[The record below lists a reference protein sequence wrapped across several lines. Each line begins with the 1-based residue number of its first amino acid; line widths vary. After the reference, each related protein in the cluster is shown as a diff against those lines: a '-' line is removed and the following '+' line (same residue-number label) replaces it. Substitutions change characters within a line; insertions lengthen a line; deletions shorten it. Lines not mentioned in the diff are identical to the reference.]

1 MKFFAWLQHW
11 VRTAVAASSRKEFY
25 RRLEERKVGE
35 GIAHLALLSLF
46 LLVLPFIVY
55 FFVDAGRASNIFTEN
70 LRSRIPAGTVF
81 EMKDGKFTDT
91 LAEPVVFGDKNFV
104 VRINSATSSLT
115 LAEGENGLLVTS
127 TGITQQ
133 DGPKTQTVSFKDAPN
148 FRVTREEI
156 LDGIA
161 RWMPVVLFVGAIF
174 VSIMM
179 FGITLFGFLF
189 SAAAHALLLF
199 LALKVAKRPWPW
211 KRAFVASAYAS
222 TLPIVL
228 NAFVTASGI
237 RLGFLPSLLYWL
249 ILIWIAYDV
258 ITRSAAPGKGA
269 HDGSETNAVDRPAGG
284 Q

>member
-11 VRTAVAASSRKEFY
+11 VRTAIAASSRKEFY

-55 FFVDAGRASNIFTEN
+55 FFVDASRASNIFTEN
-70 LRSRIPAGTVF
+70 LRARIPAGTVF

-91 LAEPVVFGDKNFV
+91 LTEPIVFGDKNFT

-133 DGPKTQTVSFKDAPN
+133 DGPKTQTISFKDAPN

-156 LDGIA
+156 LDGMA
-161 RWMPVVLFVGAIF
+161 RWMPLVLFVGAIF
-174 VSIMM
+174 VSLMM
-179 FGITLFGFLF
+179 FGITLFGFLL
-189 SAAAHALLLF
+189 SAAAHGLLLF
-199 LALKVAKRPWPW
+199 FALKVAKRPWPW

-228 NAFVTASGI
+228 NVLLSAAGAS
-237 RLGFLPSLLYWL
+237 LGFVPSLLYWL
-249 ILIWIAYDV
+249 ILIWVAYDV
-258 ITRSAAPGKGA
+258 ITRSAAPGKGGN
-269 HDGSETNAVDRPAGG
+269 DVGEKPAVDRPAGG